1 MQRIYSDNI
10 LSYNFQNVQNN
21 QNNLNQ
27 QINYKNMYFP
37 YSSIS
42 LNYNKNHLLLNSLHK
57 NSSLGNNYFGNYN
70 PQQQMYSNNYMMY
83 NNNYYKNQ
91 NNLNQRKDFFP
102 KVKISNNYMNSNKI
116 SNLYFANSDNSLSFN
131 NLIVNNPQ
139 FNLNNIKDKK
149 NNSNFT
155 SSKSSKSNKI
165 YLKYEIEEFNNF
177 INCLNNPLIDH
188 ICTQKG
194 AKEVI
199 KFINKCKPECLTK
212 LINLLNEKIS
222 DVMKN
227 VYGNYFIQDF
237 LKLCNKNH
245 INLIY
250 NLIQKNYLKIAKDYS
265 GTHVLQSLLDYYNEK
280 NTIQRALII
289 NCFKDNVI
297 QMALDN
303 NATHVLQKILMTL
316 PDQANIFLEYPLN
329 EKIVDLCLDS
339 NGICVIKK
347 IIMLITPENG
357 KKIIRIIEPHCI
369 KIAENPFGNY
379 VIQALLETYGLI
391 FCEGIVKKI
400 LENFIDLSM
409 QKFSSNITEK
419 IILFNNMQI
428 RNYILN
434 KTFFDEINLLM
445 LLKNKYGRFVLQ
457 KIIKILDSN
466 IKNDIKMK
474 ISKLELTNNKDK
486 IRIKKLLLF
495 F

>member
-1 MQRIYSDNI
+1 M
-10 LSYNFQNVQNN
+10 NN
-21 QNNLNQ
+21 
-27 QINYKNMYFP
+27 
-37 YSSIS
+37 
-42 LNYNKNHLLLNSLHK
+42 NST
-57 NSSLGNNYFGNYN
+57 LGNNYFGNFN
-70 PQQQMYSNNYMMY
+70 PPQQIYPNNYMIY
-83 NNNYYKNQ
+83 NNNYYNNQ
-91 NNLNQRKDFFP
+91 NNLMQTKEFFP
-102 KVKISNNYMNSNKI
+102 KVKISNNYINANKI
-116 SNLYFANSDNSLSFN
+116 NTINFANSDNSIKFN
-131 NLIVNNPQ
+131 NIILNNPK
-139 FNLNNIKDKK
+139 FNLNIINDKK
-149 NNSNFT
+149 NSLYFS

-177 INCLNNPLIDH
+177 INNLNNPLINH

-212 LINLLNEKIS
+212 LINLLGEKIS
-222 DVMKN
+222 DVMTN

-237 LKLCNKNH
+237 LKVCNKNH

-250 NLIQKNYLKIAKDYS
+250 SVIQNDYLKIAKDYS

-280 NTIQRALII
+280 NITQRMLII
-289 NCFKDNVI
+289 NCFKNNVI
-297 QMALDN
+297 EMATDN
-303 NATHVLQKILMTL
+303 NATHVLQKILITI
-316 PDQANIFLEYPLN
+316 PSQANLFLEYPLI

-357 KKIIRIIEPHCI
+357 IKIIRVIEPHCI
-369 KIAENPFGNY
+369 KISENPFGNY
-379 VIQALLETYGLI
+379 VIQALLENYGLN
-391 FCEGIVKKI
+391 FCNGIVKKI

-419 IILFNNMQI
+419 IILFNN
-428 RNYILN
+428 NYIRDYILR
-434 KTFFDEINLLM
+434 KTFFDEINLLL